1 MQFGTPLGACLA
13 GEEGGGDRA
22 VAAVLTALA
31 AVAAE
36 TSALLRTVRPESG
49 SGPNGLE
56 GAVRARFT
64 AALRDTPTAL
74 LALREA
80 EGAEVLDPG
89 GALAVALAPLD
100 GADTLDGNM
109 PAGTIFSLR
118 PAADGEAFRQP
129 GRRQLAAG
137 FVTYGPRTDLA
148 LTWGGVARIFTLDPA
163 SGVFHLSRDAVAIP
177 PTSPL
182 YGIDAANARFWEAP
196 MRAFVDDCLR
206 GLDGPR
212 GQDFAMAWCAS
223 LAAGAHRVLSRG
235 GVQMMPAE
243 SRRGRAN
250 GPTRLVHEA
259 AAIALV
265 MEAAGG
271 AATDG
276 RDSPILDRAALD
288 LHQRTPFVFG
298 SAEEVA
304 CVGKYHDGR
313 RHTGARSPLF
323 GQRGLLR
330 A

>member
-1 MQFGTPLGACLA
+1 MVVGTRLEACLA
-13 GEEGGGDRA
+13 SEGAGGDRA
-22 VAAVLTALA
+22 VASVLTALA
-31 AVAAE
+31 LAAAE
-36 TSALLRTVRPESG
+36 TSTLLRNGGHDSG
-49 SGPNGLE
+49 PGPNGLE
-56 GAVRARFT
+56 GAVRSRFT
-64 AALRDTPTAL
+64 AALRDAPTAL

-80 EGAEVLDPG
+80 EHDEVLDP
-89 GALAVALAPLD
+89 AASLAVALSPLD
-100 GADTLDGNM
+100 GADNLAGNL

-118 PAADGEAFRQP
+118 PAGDGAPFRQP
-129 GRRQLAAG
+129 GRSQVAAG

-148 LTWGGVARIFTLDPA
+148 LTWGRGVRIFTLDPA
-163 SGVFHLSRDAVAIP
+163 SGAFHLTRDAVTIP

-182 YGIDAANARFWEAP
+182 YAVDAANARFWEAP
-196 MRAFVDDCLR
+196 VRAFVDDCLR
-206 GLDGPR
+206 GSEGPR
-212 GQDFAMAWCAS
+212 GQDFAMGWSTS
-223 LAAGAHRVLSRG
+223 LAAGAHHILARG
-235 GVQMMPAE
+235 GVQLMPGE
-243 SRRGRAN
+243 TRRGCAN
-250 GPTRLVHEA
+250 GQTRLVHEA

-276 RDSPILDRAALD
+276 RDGPILDLKALD